1 MPADVE
7 PSESAGQI
15 TQEQPLG
22 KKLRRPLEPVER
34 ISEVWF
40 GLVMVLTFTCS
51 LSVTSA
57 GHEEVRAMLIAA
69 LGCNVAWGLSDA
81 FLYLLGCYVEDGRGI
96 SALRALHASADTG
109 TAHRV
114 IAEALPPLIASNL
127 SPIELEAVRQRLRPL
142 PVPAR
147 PKLSKTAW
155 LGALGVFLLVFLSTF
170 PVAIPFI
177 VVRDARLALRISNGI
192 ALAMMFLTGYAFGRH
207 ADFRPLR
214 MGLWMVLFGGLLVVI
229 TIVLG
234 G

>member
-1 MPADVE
+1 MPTTVE
-7 PSESAGQI
+7 PSQSAGGLAQA
-15 TQEQPLG
+15 QPAR
-22 KKLRRPLEPVER
+22 KAFRRPLEPVER

-57 GHEEVRAMLIAA
+57 GQEEVRAMLIAA
-69 LGCNVAWGLSDA
+69 LGCNMAWGISDA
-81 FLYLLGCYVEDGRGI
+81 FLYLLGAYVENGRGI
-96 SALRALHASADTG
+96 SALRAVHATVDPG
-109 TAHRV
+109 TAHQV
-114 IAEALPPLIASNL
+114 IADALPPLIASTL
-127 SPIELEAVRQRLRPL
+127 SPTELEAMRLKL
-142 PVPAR
+142 SQVPVPAR
-147 PKLSKTAW
+147 PRLTKTDW

-177 VVRDARLALRISNGI
+177 LVRDARLALRISNGI
-192 ALAMMFLTGYAFGRH
+192 ALVMMFLTGYAFGQH

-214 MGLWMVLFGGLLVVI
+214 MGLWMVLFGGLLVAI